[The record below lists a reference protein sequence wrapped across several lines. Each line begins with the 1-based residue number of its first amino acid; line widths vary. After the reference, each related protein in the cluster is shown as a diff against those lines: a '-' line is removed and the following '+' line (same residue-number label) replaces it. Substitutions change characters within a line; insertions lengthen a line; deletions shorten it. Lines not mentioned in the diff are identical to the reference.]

1 MFKEEKGITLVALV
15 ITIIVLLILAG
26 VSIALVVGNNGI
38 LGRATGAVSTT
49 EKATADQE
57 VELSISDA
65 QVSYYAQL
73 ASGSSV
79 TKASCFTQTIFT
91 ENCKTAKVTPVWNE
105 TAKTLT
111 YTTKSGDEIVYTI
124 DVDNFS
130 YTK

>member
-1 MFKEEKGITLVALV
+1 MFKGEKGITLVALV

-73 ASGSSV
+73 ASDSSV

-91 ENCKTAKVTPVWNE
+91 ENCKTATSATWDA

-111 YTTKSGDEIVYTI
+111 YTTKSGETIVYTI